1 MQTAGTSGIESLPSL
16 QGRGRGRGFSLK
28 GREGVYDLTG
38 RKLLPAPPHSCS
50 PTLLKKGVYIV
61 DGKKIVV
68 N

>member
-16 QGRGRGRGFSLK
+16 QGGVGCRLSLK

-38 RKLLPAPPHSCS
+38 RKLLPAPSPSCS